1 MKTLNPEAMEITRK
15 FFATLKKESYEAYI
29 SAVVLEEI
37 GKCSEERQTEL
48 MSVIK
53 NAEVKML
60 ETNSEVED
68 LADKIVAEGIVP
80 VKYDEDA
87 FHIAIAM
94 YYGMDY
100 LASWNFNHIVKV
112 KTKRMVSLMAIRE
125 GYRDIEIIAP
135 REVWMMWIE
144 EPKTMRE
151 IHRIQEQI
159 HDEMKDLPPGER
171 SQKIN
176 EHAREFMKKH
186 NLNLEVISKH

>member
-1 MKTLNPEAMEITRK
+1 
-15 FFATLKKESYEAYI
+15 
-29 SAVVLEEI
+29 
-37 GKCSEERQTEL
+37 

-60 ETNSEVED
+60 ETNSEIED
-68 LADKIVAEGIVP
+68 LADKIVEEGIVP
-80 VKYDEDA
+80 AKYDEDA

-135 REVWMMWIE
+135 REVL
-144 EPKTMRE
+144 
-151 IHRIQEQI
+151 
-159 HDEMKDLPPGER
+159 DD
-171 SQKIN
+171 
-176 EHAREFMKKH
+176 
-186 NLNLEVISKH
+186 VD